1 MWNNFLEKIVKYC
14 HFVAT
19 WNEINPPRAA
29 AHFTC
34 RSHISRTKCISQIPQ
49 GIYFVEKST
58 CFRKCFFLAPPTG
71 LEPVTPWLTVRCST
85 DWAKEECLKI
95 FWSET
100 VKLTASNTIFS
111 RIGSQ
116 PNSFRFAKSRKY
128 AIYLINKADDW
139 GWTLCRLLHL
149 CRLWAIVPAR
159 LQASIVATAKLNFCV
174 RNGNRWTLCVWNTD
188 FWSRSYRFSFPCR
201 KPE

>member
-1 MWNNFLEKIVKYC
+1 M
-14 HFVAT
+14 
-19 WNEINPPRAA
+19 
-29 AHFTC
+29 
-34 RSHISRTKCISQIPQ
+34 
-49 GIYFVEKST
+49 
-58 CFRKCFFLAPPTG
+58 APPTG

-85 DWAKEECLKI
+85 DWAKEECLKM

-128 AIYLINKADDW
+128 AIYLKIKQTPPDI
-139 GWTLCRLLHL
+139 TLCRLLHV

-159 LQASIVATAKLNFCV
+159 LQASIVTTAKLNFCV
-174 RNGNRWTLCVWNTD
+174 RNGNRWTLCVWITD
-188 FWSRSYRFSFPCR
+188 FVSALSYRPGSSPSKYCR
-201 KPE
+201 HCKA